1 MQEQI
6 QISPKQGFIVDTIDT
21 NYISGLS
28 TILVATIQEAK
39 DRISQIEYI
48 FCSQIYP
55 TFQSNSKSLLT
66 IYSEA
71 RKAAEDAWRDKEKEM
86 LFEMNQIQLQKQ
98 QAVEENKTLRFDKA
112 KLLQEQE
119 EKTGQLLMKLESQ
132 RCEISELKQEIEF
145 KSKEVEGGKEM
156 QKGLIQLAQSK
167 ACEIKKKC
175 DQLEEHEKRTKT
187 VIAELNSHKKKVDE
201 LQQLLGAKAE
211 EVAREKELTEN
222 LFKKIEKLS
231 LDISHHER
239 LLADEIKEEKFL
251 LTKFEVS
258 EENASRL
265 QEELTKKT
273 KEVEEGRKLQEQLL
287 QQINLKS
294 SETTKNKQEFEKEN
308 QLLLDKVRG
317 LEEKVNELKTNFCE
331 RSGEGAWGMDFKD
344 KLLQQIEQKTAEFMA
359 EKKKRRDVVDAYK
372 RLKSQYNYI
381 CAKFGL
387 TTDKMIPGHKVEEE
401 SDSLMHRRNPIPFP
415 GENLFLLFIW

>member
-6 QISPKQGFIVDTIDT
+6 QISPKQGFIVDTTDT

-28 TILVATIQEAK
+28 TLLVATIQEAK
-39 DRISQIEYI
+39 DMISQIEYI

-55 TFQSNSKSLLT
+55 NFQSNSKSLQA

-71 RKAAEDAWRDKEKEM
+71 RKVAEDAWRDKEKEL
-86 LFEMNQIQLQKQ
+86 LFQMNQIQLQKQ
-98 QAVEENKTLRFDKA
+98 QAVEENKTLKFDKA

-119 EKTGQLLMKLESQ
+119 EETGQLLVKLESQ
-132 RCEISELKQEIEF
+132 RCEINELKQELEF

-175 DQLEEHEKRTKT
+175 DQLEEHEEKTKT
-187 VIAELNSHKKKVDE
+187 LIAELNSHKKIVDE
-201 LQQLLGAKAE
+201 LQRQLGAKTE

-231 LDISHHER
+231 LDISHYEQ
-239 LLADEIKEEKFL
+239 LLADEKKEKKCF
-251 LTKFEVS
+251 LTKFEVF
-258 EENASRL
+258 EENVSRL

-273 KEVEEGRKLQEQLL
+273 EEVEEGRKLQEQLL
-287 QQINLKS
+287 QQIDFKS
-294 SETTKNKQEFEKEN
+294 SEITKNKQEFEKEK

-317 LEEKVNELKTNFCE
+317 LEEKANELKKNFCE
-331 RSGEGAWGMDFKD
+331 KSSKQGWGMDSND
-344 KLLQQIEQKTAEFMA
+344 KLLQQIEQKTAELMA
-359 EKKKRRDVVDAYK
+359 EKKKRRDVIDAYK

-387 TTDKMIPGHKVEEE
+387 TTDKMTSEHKVEEE
-401 SDSLMHRRNPIPFP
+401 SDSLTHRRNPIPFP
-415 GENLFLLFIW
+415 GENSFLLFIW